1 MNYELV
7 AHFAIYLHSGTVYS
21 LSLSFDGSLL
31 ISASEDGNCIV
42 WDVASRQSLR
52 KFESHKGPVTHVS
65 CIMRPNELL
74 TGAAQSKSAPM
85 PWKSFKRT
93 IVPLSEERNGG
104 VQQQI
109 TDTRNDLAHQLL
121 LEEVGSSLPCEMAPT
136 NQIMDELR
144 CIGVSNPT
152 VMNTNR

>member
-7 AHFAIYLHSGTVYS
+7 AHFVIYLHSGPVYS

-31 ISASEDGNCIV
+31 ISASEDGNCLV

-104 VQQQI
+104 VEQQI
-109 TDTRNDLAHQLL
+109 TDTSNDLVHQLL
-121 LEEVGSSLPCEMAPT
+121 LEGIGSSLPCEMAPT
-136 NQIMDELR
+136 NKIMDELR
-144 CIGVSNPT
+144 CIGVSNST
-152 VMNTNR
+152 VMNTNG